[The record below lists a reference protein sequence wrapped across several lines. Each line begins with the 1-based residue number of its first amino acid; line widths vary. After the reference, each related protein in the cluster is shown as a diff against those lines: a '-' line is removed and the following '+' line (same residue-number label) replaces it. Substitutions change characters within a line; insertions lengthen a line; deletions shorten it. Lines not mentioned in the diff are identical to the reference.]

1 MKNKEVKTGL
11 VEQCNLMKNNN
22 EEDLGEELSKLVKR
36 RNAMFAMAMEG
47 RVKMSQYLAFEK
59 QVSMAISEKEKEY
72 WDKHG
77 LKFKMETK
85 EIKINVPDNVEE
97 WVDIKGY
104 EGVYQVSNFGR
115 IRSLDRYVKTKIRHN
130 NCAKRKGKILKTI
143 PHHNGYLFVSL
154 SKKNKPKLYAVHRLV
169 AEAFIPNND
178 NKPQIDHINTITSDN
193 NVNNLRWV
201 TASENSQN
209 SITKQRRKEANIG
222 DKNPQYGK
230 IRSLEEKI
238 KRSRPVLQ
246 FTKEGDFIKEFAA
259 IFLAAEE
266 VNVSSTN
273 IITACKNFNKTS
285 GEYKWKYKTEK

>member
-1 MKNKEVKTGL
+1 
-11 VEQCNLMKNNN
+11 
-22 EEDLGEELSKLVKR
+22 
-36 RNAMFAMAMEG
+36 
-47 RVKMSQYLAFEK
+47 
-59 QVSMAISEKEKEY
+59 
-72 WDKHG
+72 
-77 LKFKMETK
+77 METN
-85 EIKINVPDNVEE
+85 EIKINVPEDIEE
-97 WVDIKGY
+97 WVDINGY
-104 EGVYQVSNFGR
+104 EGLYQVSNFGR
-115 IRSLDRYVKTKIRHN
+115 VRSLDRCVKTKIKHN
-130 NCAKRKGKILKTI
+130 NYAKRKGKILKTI

-154 SKKNKPKLYAVHRLV
+154 SNGNKSKLYAVHRLV

-178 NKPQIDHINTITSDN
+178 NKPQIDHINTITNDN

-209 SITKQRRKEANIG
+209 SITKQRRKEANTG

-246 FTKEGDFIKEFAA
+246 FTKEGDFIKEFDA

-266 VNVSSTN
+266 VNVFSTN

-285 GEYKWKYKTEK
+285 GGYKWKYKTEK